1 MLSKASSQDGEEEA
15 EAEGQDG
22 QDGQDGDGE
31 EGGAKDMAAL
41 AGASAVE
48 KPS

>member
-1 MLSKASSQDGEEEA
+1 MLPKASSQDGEEDEA
-15 EAEGQDG
+15 EAEG